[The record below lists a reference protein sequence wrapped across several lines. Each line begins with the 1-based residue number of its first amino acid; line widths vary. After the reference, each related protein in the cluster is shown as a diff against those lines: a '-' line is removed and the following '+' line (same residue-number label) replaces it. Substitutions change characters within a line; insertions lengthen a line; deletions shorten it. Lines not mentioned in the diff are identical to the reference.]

1 MSRARKCDRCHNFYD
16 PFNYKMVIV
25 KADNRNKQVDLCPSC
40 QEKLEKWVH
49 EYEFFDSV
57 CEEAKDVPETE

>member
-1 MSRARKCDRCHNFYD
+1 MSIARKCDRCHNFYD
-16 PFNYKMVIV
+16 PYNCNIVIV
-25 KADNRNKQVDLCPSC
+25 KADDWDIQVDLCPSC
-40 QEKLEKWVH
+40 QEKLEKWVS